1 MKYQWFLGTL
11 FIAGMSAQVM
21 AHEAP
26 IEFRAAGSLKAAMTE
41 VITAYQ
47 AKGHSEVAPQFAPS
61 GLLRARIES
70 GEKVDLFASAN
81 MKHPTTLSQASRSGD
96 VVMFARN
103 KLCALAQ
110 PEVELSSDT
119 LLTQILNSKIRLG
132 TSTPKADPAGDYAFK
147 VFERAEAIS
156 SGAQQQLEAK
166 ALKLTGG
173 PDSAKPPKGRNPYG
187 WVMENKQADI
197 FLTYCTNAV
206 LAQKEVKPLK
216 IVQLP
221 ENLSVGANYGLTVI
235 QDAQPHA
242 ADLAL
247 FILSPQGQKILAS
260 YGFDTPTL
268 P

>member
-1 MKYQWFLGTL
+1 
-11 FIAGMSAQVM
+11 M
-21 AHEAP
+21 AVEAP

-41 VITAYQ
+41 VIDAYQ
-47 AKGHSEVAPQFAPS
+47 AKNDSQVAPQFAPS

-81 MKHPTTLSQASRSGD
+81 MKHPTTLNQASRSGD

-110 PEVELSSDT
+110 PEVALTSDT
-119 LLTQILNSKIRLG
+119 LLSQMLNSKIRLG

-147 VFERAEAIS
+147 VFERAES
-156 SGAQQQLEAK
+156 LSPGAQQQLETK
-166 ALKLTGG
+166 ALQLTGG

-187 WVMENKQADI
+187 WVMENKRADI

-206 LAQKEVKPLK
+206 LAQKEVNPLK

-221 ENLSVGANYGLTVI
+221 ENLSVGANYGLTLI
-235 QDAQPHA
+235 HGAQANA
-242 ADLAL
+242 AELAL
-247 FILSPQGQKILAS
+247 FILSPQGQSILAG
-260 YGFDTPTL
+260 YGFDTPNL

>member
-11 FIAGMSAQVM
+11 LVAGLSTQVIAV
-21 AHEAP
+21 EAP

-41 VITAYQ
+41 VIDAYQ
-47 AKGHSEVAPQFAPS
+47 AKNDSQVAPQFAPS

-81 MKHPTTLSQASRSGD
+81 MKHPTTLNQASRSGD

-110 PEVELSSDT
+110 PEVALTSDT
-119 LLTQILNSKIRLG
+119 LLSQMLNSKIRLG

-147 VFERAEAIS
+147 VFERAES
-156 SGAQQQLEAK
+156 LSPGAQQQLETK
-166 ALKLTGG
+166 ALQLTGG
-173 PDSAKPPKGRNPYG
+173 PHSAKPPKGRNPYG
-187 WVMENKQADI
+187 WVMENKRADI

-206 LAQKEVKPLK
+206 LAQKEVNPLK

-221 ENLSVGANYGLTVI
+221 ENLSVGANYGLTLI
-235 QDAQPHA
+235 HGAQANA
-242 ADLAL
+242 AELAL
-247 FILSPQGQKILAS
+247 FILSPQGQSILAD
-260 YGFDTPTL
+260 YGFDTPNL

>member
-11 FIAGMSAQVM
+11 LVAGLSTQVM
-21 AHEAP
+21 AVEAP

-41 VITAYQ
+41 VIDAYQ
-47 AKGHSEVAPQFAPS
+47 AKNDSQVAPQFAPS

-81 MKHPTTLSQASRSGD
+81 MKHPTTLNQASRSGD

-110 PEVELSSDT
+110 PEVALTSDT
-119 LLTQILNSKIRLG
+119 LLSQMLNSKIRLG

-147 VFERAEAIS
+147 VFERAES
-156 SGAQQQLEAK
+156 LSPGAQQQLETK
-166 ALKLTGG
+166 ALQLTGG

-187 WVMENKQADI
+187 WVMENKRADI

-206 LAQKEVKPLK
+206 LAQKEVNPLK

-221 ENLSVGANYGLTVI
+221 ENLSVGANYGLTLI
-235 QDAQPHA
+235 HGAQANA
-242 ADLAL
+242 AELAL
-247 FILSPQGQKILAS
+247 FILSPQGQSILAS
-260 YGFDTPTL
+260 YGFDTPNL